1 MKDAKLS
8 KNLFQILKRWFYQ
21 WVFPN
26 FQEIFPFKKKN
37 NDCHPNH
44 FMNHAYNPGM
54 KTLQIKV
61 KIPTNVSQL
70 RLQNLEEISRP
81 T

>member
-1 MKDAKLS
+1 MQSCLKICFRFWKDDFTS
-8 KNLFQILKRWFYQ
+8 EFFQTFKKFSHL
-21 WVFPN
+21 
-26 FQEIFPFKKKN
+26 KKKN

-70 RLQNLEEISRP
+70 HLQNLEEISRP
-81 T
+81 TQQ